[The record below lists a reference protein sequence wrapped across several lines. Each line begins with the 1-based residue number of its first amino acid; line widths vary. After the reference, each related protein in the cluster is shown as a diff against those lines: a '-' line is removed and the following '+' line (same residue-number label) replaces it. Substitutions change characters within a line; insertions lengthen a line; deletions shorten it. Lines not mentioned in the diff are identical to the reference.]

1 MSAPGPENRDKLRE
15 RIAIAIDRSSA
26 AETMALAHALEGRVG
41 WLKVGLQ
48 LFTAEGGA
56 VVRDLTRAGNKV
68 FLDLKL
74 HDIPTTVSAAAV
86 EAMRLGAAMINLHAS
101 GGLEMM
107 RAAAESLAREAR
119 RGGRKRPRL
128 LAVTALTSLGDLDLA
143 SIGLLGPAE
152 ELVVRLA
159 ALARR
164 AGCDGVVCSPRE
176 ASLVRA
182 RCGAEFFIVTPGIRP
197 AFAPGAGA
205 GEDQKRTST
214 PAEALSAGADLIV
227 IGRPVTGARDPAAA
241 VERILDEI
249 AGSAVR
255 MP

>member
-1 MSAPGPENRDKLRE
+1 
-15 RIAIAIDRSSA
+15 
-26 AETMALAHALEGRVG
+26 
-41 WLKVGLQ
+41 
-48 LFTAEGGA
+48 
-56 VVRDLTRAGNKV
+56 
-68 FLDLKL
+68 
-74 HDIPTTVSAAAV
+74 
-86 EAMRLGAAMINLHAS
+86 
-101 GGLEMM
+101 
-107 RAAAESLAREAR
+107 AAAESLAREAR